1 MPEGLKLDFP
11 GGGRAAIELDGSD
24 PGRVFVIGRPS
35 ASDAPPDVPLMDA
48 GVSRRHAE
56 LRAHG
61 GQWRLRNLGKA
72 GTLLDQRSVEADA
85 WVPLAHGSMISIGP
99 FMMRVD
105 LGKGDLGG
113 HVALATMFDDN
124 GQARA
129 VPVPRSTLERL
140 AELRL
145 SSLISAS
152 ARIHAAEDD
161 ESLAR
166 AVAEILMD
174 SRDFD
179 RAAVLESVQSE
190 SGMQWR
196 TLAEAGA
203 QGGPFSRTLLSAAR
217 EARAMVQVED
227 DLRFRAAESMIG
239 ASAALCAPINPG
251 RDVPRLFVYADCR
264 AGGQPGVAAIP
275 FANLVAQLA
284 SAALGAAEQ
293 RRLVTDLEQARQIQQ
308 RLMPEESGRRGHVS
322 WTRFSRAADTRV
334 SGDFF
339 SVVESSDGRIAAM
352 LGDVAGK
359 GAGAALVM
367 AAAVTHLD
375 TSVRMGLP
383 IEDAVSAA
391 SDFFASRPSLEVAVA
406 AFTTAVAVEV
416 HPDGRC
422 RAVDAAHSYAA
433 IVRADG
439 RAEQMKF
446 PSGGT
451 MIGSFTG
458 VQYCADDF
466 RLEVGDRIVLF
477 SDGVAE
483 QRARSGDRLCAQYH
497 AEPTAILRA
506 LQGSRGPDDDV
517 RRLHELLVSH
527 AGDMPWDD
535 DVTIASIAYQP

>member
-1 MPEGLKLDFP
+1 
-11 GGGRAAIELDGSD
+11 
-24 PGRVFVIGRPS
+24 V
-35 ASDAPPDVPLMDA
+35 
-48 GVSRRHAE
+48 
-56 LRAHG
+56 
-61 GQWRLRNLGKA
+61 
-72 GTLLDQRSVEADA
+72 T
-85 WVPLAHGSMISIGP
+85 
-99 FMMRVD
+99 
-105 LGKGDLGG
+105 
-113 HVALATMFDDN
+113 
-124 GQARA
+124 
-129 VPVPRSTLERL
+129 
-140 AELRL
+140 
-145 SSLISAS
+145 
-152 ARIHAAEDD
+152 
-161 ESLAR
+161 
-166 AVAEILMD
+166 EILMD

-179 RAAVLESVQSE
+179 RAAVLECVPSD
-190 SGMQWR
+190 SGVQWR

-203 QGGPFSRTLLSAAR
+203 TGGPFSRTLLSAAR
-217 EARAMVQVED
+217 EARAMLQVED

-239 ASAALCAPINPG
+239 ASAALCAPMNPDKG
-251 RDVPRLFVYADCR
+251 PPRLFVYADCR

-275 FANLVAQLA
+275 FTNLVAQLA

-308 RLMPEESGRRGHVS
+308 RLMPEERGRRGHVS
-322 WTRFSRAADTRV
+322 WALFSRAADTRV

-339 SVVESSDGRIAAM
+339 SVVESPDGRIAAM

-439 RAEQMKF
+439 HAEQMKF

-451 MIGSFTG
+451 MIGTFTG
-458 VQYCADDF
+458 VQYRADDF

-497 AEPTAILRA
+497 EEPSAILRA
-506 LQGSRGPDDDV
+506 LQGSRGADDDV
-517 RRLHELLVSH
+517 RRLHELLASH
-527 AGDMPWDD
+527 AGDLPWDD
-535 DVTIASIAYQP
+535 DVTIASIAFNP